1 MEWLH
6 IIWTFI
12 ALHFFKIDNVSRL
25 KSNLVLFVLYFLQV
39 NSKYF
44 ASRSTLLKFYFFYS
58 GYLCKILHVIALL
71 VLCFTFIRPFPL
83 LMYPNRCYA
92 ASCIYSTQPPLLVC
106 IIFSAATALVWNFKR
121 SYCFWCEFDMYTA
134 RPRGFE
140 LAFLRTTTT
149 HDLTALEFR
158 YSLWFKRFR
167 VFALLMYWIVWDFL
181 RAFQSLF
188 DYVFCMPMHRI

>member
-1 MEWLH
+1 MEWLL
-6 IIWTFI
+6 IVWTFI
-12 ALHFFKIDNVSRL
+12 ALHFLKIDNVSRL

-58 GYLCKILHVIALL
+58 GYLCKMLHVIALL
-71 VLCFTFIRPFPL
+71 VLCFTFIQPFPL

-106 IIFSAATALVWNFKR
+106 IIFFR
-121 SYCFWCEFDMYTA
+121 SHRSGVKFDMYTA

-158 YSLWFKRFR
+158 YSVWFKRFR
-167 VFALLMYWIVWDFL
+167 VSELLMYWIVWDFL